1 MAFEAA
7 PANTHIFR
15 SLSTSEPFLRQSDI
29 WPCHWSWLL
38 HLSVS
43 DNMSQ
48 QQMTEPC
55 LHSDIWPCHWSLLL
69 HLSLSDNLCL
79 TTFSFLVV
87 RPMAISYRPIMII
100 GLPRLPFPRSPTLLP
115 ILLIHHYPHLFSTMC
130 SHYFAWVWP
139 LSSAPD
145 LLCNSWRYVLWV
157 CSSFKQIVIS
167 WAWIID
173 ETLKRPPVNMSVCL
187 QIFYDLQTKLPTETT
202 KKLSHWSWVAWD
214 LWPFVC
220 PGQNRRTRSA

>member
-69 HLSLSDNLCL
+69 HLSLSDNMSTSSVTVWQHEYLICHCL
-79 TTFSFLVV
+79 TTYAWQRFLFW
-87 RPMAISYRPIMII
+87 
-100 GLPRLPFPRSPTLLP
+100 L
-115 ILLIHHYPHLFSTMC
+115 
-130 SHYFAWVWP
+130 
-139 LSSAPD
+139 
-145 LLCNSWRYVLWV
+145 
-157 CSSFKQIVIS
+157 
-167 WAWIID
+167 
-173 ETLKRPPVNMSVCL
+173 
-187 QIFYDLQTKLPTETT
+187 
-202 KKLSHWSWVAWD
+202 WD
-214 LWPFVC
+214 LWQSAIGQSWSLVC
-220 PGQNRRTRSA
+220 QDCHFQGLQPCSPYFSFTTILTFSAQCAATILLGFDHFPVPRISPLQQLEICTVGVFIFQTNCHIMSMNHWWNS

>member
-15 SLSTSEPFLRQSDI
+15 SLSVTVFGTISSSV
-29 WPCHWSWLL
+29 W
-38 HLSVS
+38 HLTLSLVLTPSSVS
-43 DNMSQ
+43 VWQHESTTNDWTVSSFWHLTLSLVLTPSSVTVWQ
-48 QQMTEPC
+48 HEYLICHC
-55 LHSDIWPCHWSLLL
+55 LTTWVP

-145 LLCNSWRYVLWV
+145 L
-157 CSSFKQIVIS
+157 SFATAGDMYCGCVHLSNKLS
-167 WAWIID
+167 YH
-173 ETLKRPPVNMSVCL
+173 EHESLMKLLK
-187 QIFYDLQTKLPTETT
+187 DLQSICQCASKSFMTCKPNCQL
-202 KKLSHWSWVAWD
+202 KQLKS
-214 LWPFVC
+214 
-220 PGQNRRTRSA
+220 